1 MIAAASVAI
10 LLALQASSAS
20 PALQHLHAG
29 VEADQSGQVDQAVAE
44 FQKATELD
52 PKLAAAFVDLG
63 GVLIEKHDYAGAVPP
78 LKRAVALSPNLEG
91 AHRLLGY
98 A

>member
-1 MIAAASVAI
+1 MITAASVAI

-29 VEADQSGQVDQAVAE
+29 VEADQAGQVDQAVAE
-44 FQKATELD
+44 FQKAAELD

-63 GVLIEKHDYAGAVPP
+63 GVADRKARVRSRRSAAEARR
-78 LKRAVALSPNLEG
+78 RAKSEP
-91 AHRLLGY
+91 
-98 A
+98 